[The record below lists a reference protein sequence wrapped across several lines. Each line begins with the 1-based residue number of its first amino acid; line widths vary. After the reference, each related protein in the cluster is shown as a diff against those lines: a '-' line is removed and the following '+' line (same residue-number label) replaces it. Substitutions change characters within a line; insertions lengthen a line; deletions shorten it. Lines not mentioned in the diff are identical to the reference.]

1 MTSQTS
7 LRYFFVLAKTNLR
20 ITSEKLLPNS
30 AIGKFHC
37 FIDEKNLTVDP
48 NVATFAMEK
57 VVNK

>member
-7 LRYFFVLAKTNLR
+7 FFVLAKTNLR

-30 AIGKFHC
+30 AIRKFHC
-37 FIDEKNLTVDP
+37 LIDEKNLTVDP

-57 VVNK
+57 VINK